1 MSSPR
6 ELDIV
11 LFGATG
17 VTGVYV
23 VEELHRASEGLRWGV
38 AGRSADKLRQTLRA
52 AAKNLGLEEDALDK
66 VPLIVADV
74 ADEASLLAMAKRTRL
89 VLNTVGPYRFF
100 GRQVVK
106 ACVDSGTHHIDISG
120 EPQYLEQ
127 MRVDFHDE
135 ASEKGVVILS
145 ACGFDSIPAE
155 MMRQHF
161 HDFPHL
167 VKCLRNSL
175 LKNPFNTPDGHVSMD
190 HVKQAFKIDSNNVT
204 LKAMPGITTRH
215 LQPNNFEKMRVT
227 YAFQL
232 FGAKVLQGL
241 QVFFKKIYQ
250 LIQAMTSRFSAEA
263 LRRSSSQVAVLKAF
277 LIFIDKWEDRTKGNG
292 DLDQVES
299 FVFFKG
305 GPEGTK
311 LNFGTWQSAIHAVAH
326 GAELAELQRRA
337 RETVF
342 TKPLPPRHSRLAR
355 RNALFWSDVAEG
367 WCIPFL
373 GADRTVM
380 LHSEM
385 FRHQLRDVKPVQV
398 QTYLRV
404 SSFCAGVRLL
414 VVAAMFGLL
423 SFCGCGRWLLER
435 FPGFFSGG
443 LVKRGGPTKEQ
454 ALAAS
459 FTMTMRGRGWKEKL
473 ADISSR
479 HEGRMDRSM
488 TIRLDGPDATYV
500 TTSCCMVQVA
510 VVVLR
515 EKDKMIAKGG
525 VLSPGAALDGTSYL
539 DRVQRRIFDIT
550 VVSDVS

>member
-161 HDFPHL
+161 H
-167 VKCLRNSL
+167 
-175 LKNPFNTPDGHVSMD
+175 
-190 HVKQAFKIDSNNVT
+190 
-204 LKAMPGITTRH
+204 
-215 LQPNNFEKMRVT
+215 
-227 YAFQL
+227 
-232 FGAKVLQGL
+232 
-241 QVFFKKIYQ
+241 
-250 LIQAMTSRFSAEA
+250 
-263 LRRSSSQVAVLKAF
+263 
-277 LIFIDKWEDRTKGNG
+277 G